1 MDPLVAAEAAL
12 TALFD
17 PTRLLLLLA
26 GVLIGLVVGLIPG
39 IGGLTALVVLIPFT
53 FGLDS
58 YSAMALLIGM
68 WAVVA
73 TSDVIPAIFFGVPG
87 TIGCA
92 ATVLDGYPLAKKGE
106 AARALGASYAASTL
120 GGLFGVLVLA
130 VSIPILRPIMLSFGT
145 AELLALCIF
154 GLSMVA
160 TLSGPF
166 PLRGLTAAAVGLLIA
181 MVGIDPQLG
190 IERFTFGDYYFWDGV
205 PLGPFTLGLFAVPE
219 LAALMIARRQIS
231 DTAGPRGY
239 SLAGQYQGL
248 KDVLHHW
255 WLMLRC
261 SWLGATLGAV
271 PGIGASV
278 IDWIAYGHAARTEK
292 NTETFGTGDIRGVIA
307 SESSNNAR
315 EGGSLIPTIAFGIPG
330 GAATALMLGA
340 FQIQGI
346 VPGPEML
353 SRHLDVTYLIIAS
366 LALATLL
373 GTLICVLA
381 SGLMV
386 KLVDIRYAFLVPVI
400 LCLAL
405 IGGVVGG
412 QHAWADMVLVIGAG
426 LLGWLMREQGW
437 PRAPLLIGL
446 VLGDTVER
454 YLFISVQV
462 HGWEWMTRPIV
473 LVILAFTALGLYRP
487 LRRVAGSTLH
497 RVRHGARGLRFGP
510 PAWFALFFVAV
521 LAAALVETS
530 GWPFAARIAPQI
542 IATVGLACAI
552 AVLILEMVRGDAAR
566 PAPQYSGAPV
576 DLAAMGES
584 DPSLPRRLVYRRG
597 ALYFAWLGSA
607 AGLAF
612 LLGIVPGF
620 FLFALAFVRFEGRE
634 RWVTALA
641 VAAGLAAGIWLVFG
655 PGLGIAWPRSVLGDA
670 FPALRQGLGGLI

>member
-1 MDPLVAAEAAL
+1 MDPLVAAGAAL

-17 PTRLLLLLA
+17 PERLLLLLS
-26 GVLIGLVVGLIPG
+26 GVLIGLVVGIIPG

-53 FGLDS
+53 YGLDS

-68 WAVVA
+68 WAVIA

-92 ATVLDGYPLAKKGE
+92 ATVLDGHPLAKKGE

-120 GGLFGVLVLA
+120 GGLFGALVLA
-130 VSIPILRPIMLSFGT
+130 LSIPILRPLMLSFGT

-166 PLRGLTAAAVGLLIA
+166 PLRGLTAAALGLLIA

-190 IERFTFGDYYFWDGV
+190 TERFTFGDYYLWDGV

-219 LAALMIARRQIS
+219 LAALMIARRRIS
-231 DTAGPRGY
+231 NEAGPAGF

-248 KDVLHHW
+248 RDVLHHW

-271 PGIGASV
+271 PGMGASV

-307 SESSNNAR
+307 SEASNNAR

-330 GAATALMLGA
+330 GASMALLLGA

-353 SRHLDVTYLIIAS
+353 TRHLDVTYLIIAS
-366 LALATLL
+366 LALATLI

-381 SGLMV
+381 SGVMV
-386 KLVDIRYAFLVPVI
+386 KLVDIRYAILVPVI
-400 LCLAL
+400 LSLAL
-405 IGGVVGG
+405 VGGFVGG
-412 QHAWADMVLVIGAG
+412 QHAWADMVLLVGAG

-462 HGWEWMTRPIV
+462 DGWQWVTRPAV
-473 LVILAFTALGLYRP
+473 LVILGFTAIGLYRP
-487 LRRVAGSTLH
+487 LRRVVTSTVH
-497 RVRHGARGLRFGP
+497 RLRFGARALRFGP
-510 PAWFALFFVAV
+510 PAWFALFFVVV
-521 LAAALVETS
+521 LAAALVETQ
-530 GWPFAARIAPQI
+530 GWPFAARIAPQTV
-542 IATVGLACAI
+542 AAVGLACALV
-552 AVLILEMVRGDAAR
+552 VLFLEIVRGEVAASDR
-566 PAPQYSGAPV
+566 GKAVAPV
-576 DLAAMGES
+576 DLAALGGS
-584 DPSLPRRLVYRRG
+584 DPALPVGLVYRRG
-597 ALYFAWLGSA
+597 GIYFAWLAGTVA
-607 AGLAF
+607 AAWLVGLVPAIF
-612 LLGIVPGF
+612 LY
-620 FLFALAFVRFEGRE
+620 ALAFVRIEGGE
-634 RWVTALA
+634 RWRTAFA
-641 VAAGLAAGIWLVFG
+641 VAGGLALGLWLVFDQ
-655 PGLGIAWPRSVLGDA
+655 GLGIVWPRSVLGDTL
-670 FPALRQGLGGLI
+670 PALRQALGGIL

>member
-1 MDPLVAAEAAL
+1 MDPLLAVETAL
-12 TALFD
+12 SALFD
-17 PTRLLLLLA
+17 PARLLILLA
-26 GVLIGLVVGLIPG
+26 GVLIGLVVGIIPG

-53 FGLDS
+53 FGMDS

-73 TSDVIPAIFFGVPG
+73 TSDVIPAILFGVPG

-92 ATVLDGYPLAKKGE
+92 ATVLDGHPLAKKGE
-106 AARALGASYAASTL
+106 AARALGAAYAASTL
-120 GGLFGVLVLA
+120 GGLFGALVLA

-181 MVGIDPQLG
+181 MVGIDPQIG
-190 IERFTFGDYYFWDGV
+190 IERFTFGDSYFWDGV

-219 LAALMIARRQIS
+219 LAALMIGRRRIS
-231 DTAGPRGY
+231 DTAGPEGF

-248 KDVLHHW
+248 KDVLRHW

-261 SWLGATLGAV
+261 SWIGATLGAV

-307 SESSNNAR
+307 PESSNNAR
-315 EGGSLIPTIAFGIPG
+315 EGGSLVPTIAFGIPG
-330 GAATALMLGA
+330 GASTALMLGA
-340 FQIQGI
+340 FQIQGL

-366 LALATLL
+366 LVLATLL
-373 GTLICVLA
+373 GTLICVVA

-386 KLVDIRYAFLVPVI
+386 KLVDIRYAILVPI
-400 LCLAL
+400 ILAL
-405 IGGVVGG
+405 VLVGGFVGG

-426 LLGWLMREQGW
+426 LLGWIMREQGW

-454 YLFISVQV
+454 YLFISIQV
-462 HGWEWMTRPIV
+462 HGWEWMTRPVV
-473 LVILAFTALGLYRP
+473 LVILALTALGLYRP
-487 LRRVAGSTLH
+487 LRRVIGATLH
-497 RVRHGARGLRFGP
+497 RARHGEHSFRFGP
-510 PAWFALFFVAV
+510 PTWFALFFVAV
-521 LAAALVETS
+521 LAAALVESS
-530 GWPFAARIAPQI
+530 GWPFAARVVPQI
-542 IATVGLACAI
+542 VATVGLACA
-552 AVLILEMVRGDAAR
+552 VLVLVLEMTRGE
-566 PAPQYSGAPV
+566 APPLPGNLAGAPV
-576 DLAAMGES
+576 DLAALS
-584 DPSLPRRLVYRRG
+584 DSDSVLSRRVVHRRG
-597 ALYFAWLGSA
+597 ALYFAWLGGA
-607 AGLAF
+607 AILSWLIGL
-612 LLGIVPGF
+612 VPGI
-620 FLFALAFVRFEGRE
+620 FLFCLAFVRVEGRD
-634 RWVTALA
+634 RWVTALM
-641 VAAGLAAGIWLVFG
+641 VSTGLAAAIWLVFDQ
-655 PGLGIAWPRSVLGDA
+655 GLHIAWPRSVLGDA
-670 FPALRQGLGGLI
+670 FPALRDGLRGLI